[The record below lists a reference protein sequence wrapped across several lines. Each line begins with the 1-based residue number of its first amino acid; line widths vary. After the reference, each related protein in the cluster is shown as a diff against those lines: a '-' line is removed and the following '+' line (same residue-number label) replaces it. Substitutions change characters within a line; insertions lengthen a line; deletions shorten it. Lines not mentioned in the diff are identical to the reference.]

1 MGPVFHA
8 ALAFLVLS
16 GTSSASSRSI
26 TQLPKLPELPKP
38 FKTWYLH
45 PVYTLG
51 SRGSVPVN
59 TSLWPLE
66 HTFLQEEW
74 PAVRLDGLLPGERYQ
89 DFFDPSGMS
98 GNAVSIEMLLIDH
111 VNQPVDR
118 KSTRLNSSH

>member
-1 MGPVFHA
+1 MVGSVNNMGPAFHA

-74 PAVRLDGLLPGERYQ
+74 PAVRRSEEHTSELQSLMRTSY
-89 DFFDPSGMS
+89 
-98 GNAVSIEMLLIDH
+98 AVSCLKKKTNKTQH
-111 VNQPVDR
+111 
-118 KSTRLNSSH
+118 T